1 MTSKTIKGNSPEEIK
16 TALQESKADGYN
28 PTLAIIFISVKQ
40 DREAVCEIFIQEGID
55 IFGATSSGEFIE
67 GHQSEGAIVV
77 MLLNIKKNDYC
88 VLFEEIG
95 ERALK
100 DASMNLARE
109 ALRKFSKPAL
119 ILCSTFFAE
128 SGKMLD
134 GESLVRSIEEMTDS
148 KMNICGGMAGDDI
161 SFSGTYVFTN
171 GRSTD
176 YGIIALALNEEKID
190 FQGMAVSGWKPI
202 GVFKTITKCENNLI
216 MTIDEKPALEM
227 YLRFLGLDFTSDDD
241 PSKFFDSV
249 GVHYPLQIERENRE
263 PMMCNP
269 IGLNLE
275 KKAIVCE
282 SNVMEGA
289 KFRFSMPPDFDI
301 IDTVVS
307 KAKELKDKMNSEAEA
322 LLIFSCAGRLSALGP
337 MAHEENEAL
346 QNVWKSPMAGFY
358 TYGEFGMTEKGKQ
371 EFHSTTCCWVALKE
385 KN

>member
-1 MTSKTIKGNSPEEIK
+1 MTAKTIKGNSPEEIK
-16 TALQESKADGYN
+16 TALQESKADGYK

-40 DREAVCEIFIQEGID
+40 DREAICEIFIQEGID

-77 MLLNIKKNDYC
+77 MLLNIKKKNYC
-88 VLFEEIG
+88 ILFEEIG
-95 ERALK
+95 ERTLK
-100 DASMNLARE
+100 EASMNLAKE
-109 ALRKFSKPAL
+109 ALQRFNKPAL
-119 ILCSTFFAE
+119 ILCSTFFTV

-148 KMNICGGMAGDDI
+148 QMRICGGMAGDDV
-161 SFSGTYVFTN
+161 SFSGTFVFTN

-176 YGIIALALNEEKID
+176 YGMIALVLNEEKID

-202 GVFKTITKCENNLI
+202 GVFKTITKCEDNLI
-216 MTIDEKPALEM
+216 MEIDEKPALEM
-227 YLRFLGLDFTSDDD
+227 YLRFLGMDFTSDDD
-241 PSKFFDSV
+241 PAKFFDSV

-269 IGLNLE
+269 IGYNLE
-275 KKAIVCE
+275 KKALVCE
-282 SNVMEGA
+282 SNVIPGS

-307 KAKELKDKMNSEAEA
+307 KAKVIKNKNNSEADA

-358 TYGEFGMTEKGKQ
+358 TYGEFGMTEDGRQ

-385 KN
+385 K

>member
-1 MTSKTIKGNSPEEIK
+1 MIAKTIKGNSTEEIN
-16 TALQESKADGYN
+16 TALQESIADGYK

-40 DREAVCEIFIQEGID
+40 DREAICEIFIQKRIN
-55 IFGATSSGEFIE
+55 IFRTTSSGEFIK
-67 GHQSEGAIVV
+67 GHQSKSAIII

-88 VLFEEIG
+88 ILFEEIG
-95 ERALK
+95 ERSLK
-100 DASMNLARE
+100 DASKNLAKE
-109 ALRKFSKPAL
+109 ALQRFNKPAL
-119 ILCSTFFAE
+119 ILCSTFFTV

-148 KMNICGGMAGDDI
+148 QMNICGGMAGDDI
-161 SFSGTYVFTN
+161 SFTGTFVFTN

-176 YGIIALALNEEKID
+176 YGMIALALDAEKID

-202 GVFKTITKCENNLI
+202 GVFKTITKCEDNLI
-216 MTIDEKPALEM
+216 MAIDEKPALEI
-227 YLRFLGLDFTSDDD
+227 YLRFLGMDFTSDDD
-241 PSKFFDSV
+241 PAKFFDSV

-269 IGLNLE
+269 IGYNLE
-275 KKAIVCE
+275 KKALVCE
-282 SNVMEGA
+282 SNVIPGS

-307 KAKELKDKMNSEAEA
+307 KAKAIKIKNNSEADA

-358 TYGEFGMTEKGKQ
+358 TYGEFGMTENGKQ
-371 EFHSTTCCWVALKE
+371 EFHSTTCCWVVLKE
-385 KN
+385 K

>member
-1 MTSKTIKGNSPEEIK
+1 MIVKTIKGNSPEEIK
-16 TALQESKADGYN
+16 TALQESKADNYK

-40 DREAVCEIFIQEGID
+40 DRDAVCEIFIQEGID
-55 IFGATSSGEFIE
+55 IFGATSSGEFVE

-77 MLLNIKKNDYC
+77 MLLNIKKNHYC
-88 VLFEEIG
+88 ILFEAIG
-95 ERALK
+95 ERTLK
-100 DASMNLARE
+100 DASMNLAKE
-109 ALRKFSKPAL
+109 ALQKFNKPAL

-128 SGKMLD
+128 NGKMLD
-134 GESLVRSIEEMTDS
+134 GERLVRSIEEMTDS
-148 KMNICGGMAGDDI
+148 QMKICGGMAGDDI

-176 YGIIALALNEEKID
+176 YGMIALALNEEKID

-202 GVFKTITKCENNLI
+202 GVFKTITKCEDNLI

-227 YLRFLGLDFTSDDD
+227 YLRFLGVDFTSDDD

-269 IGLNLE
+269 IGYSKE
-275 KKAIVCE
+275 KNALVCE
-282 SNVMEGA
+282 SNLMEGV

-307 KAKELKDKMNSEAEA
+307 KAKELKDKNNSEADA

-337 MAHEENEAL
+337 MAQEENESL
-346 QNVWKSPMAGFY
+346 QSVWKSPMAGFY
-358 TYGEFGMTEKGKQ
+358 TYGEFGMTENGKQ
-371 EFHSTTCCWVALKE
+371 EFHSTTCCWVVLKE
-385 KN
+385 K

>member
-1 MTSKTIKGNSPEEIK
+1 MKAKTIKGNSPVEIK
-16 TALQESKADGYN
+16 TALQESMADGYK
-28 PTLAIIFISVKQ
+28 PTLAIIFISIKQ
-40 DREAVCEIFIQEGID
+40 DREAVCEIFDKEGID
-55 IFGATSSGEFIE
+55 IFGATSSGEFIK

-88 VLFEEIG
+88 ILFEEIG
-95 ERALK
+95 ERTLK
-100 DASMNLARE
+100 DASMNLAKE
-109 ALRKFSKPAL
+109 ALQKFSKPAL
-119 ILCSTFFAE
+119 ILCSTFFTVD
-128 SGKMLD
+128 GKMLD
-134 GESLVRSIEEMTDS
+134 GESLVRSIEEFADS
-148 KMNICGGMAGDDI
+148 QMNICGGMAGDDV
-161 SFSGTYVFTN
+161 SFSGTFVFTN

-176 YGIIALALNEEKID
+176 YGMIALVLNEEKID

-216 MTIDEKPALEM
+216 MTIDDKPALEM
-227 YLRFLGLDFTSDDD
+227 YLRFLGTDFTSDDD
-241 PSKFFDSV
+241 PSKFFDSI

-269 IGLNLE
+269 IGYNLE
-275 KKAIVCE
+275 KNALVCE
-282 SNVMEGA
+282 SNVLQGT

-307 KAKELKDKMNSEAEA
+307 KAKELKDKNNSEAEA

-337 MAHEENEAL
+337 MAQEENEAL
-346 QNVWKSPMAGFY
+346 QSVWKSPMAGFY
-358 TYGEFGMTEKGKQ
+358 TYGEFGMTENGKQ

>member
-1 MTSKTIKGNSPEEIK
+1 MTAKTIKGNSPEEIK
-16 TALQESKADGYN
+16 SALLESKADGYK

-40 DREAVCEIFIQEGID
+40 DREAVCEIFVQEGID

-88 VLFEEIG
+88 ILFEEIG
-95 ERALK
+95 DRTLK
-100 DASMNLARE
+100 DASMNLAKD
-109 ALRKFSKPAL
+109 ALQKFSKPAL
-119 ILCSTFFAE
+119 ILCSTFFAV

-134 GESLVRSIEEMTDS
+134 GESLVRSIEGMTDS
-148 KMNICGGMAGDDI
+148 QMKICGGMAGDDI
-161 SFSGTYVFTN
+161 SFTGTFVFTN

-176 YGIIALALNEEKID
+176 YGMIALALNEEKID
-190 FQGMAVSGWKPI
+190 FLGMAVSGWKPI
-202 GVFKTITKCENNLI
+202 GVHKTITKCEDNLI
-216 MTIDEKPALEM
+216 MTIDDKPALEM
-227 YLRFLGLDFTSDDD
+227 YLRFLGLDFTSDED

-269 IGLNLE
+269 IGYNIE
-275 KKAIVCE
+275 KKALVCE
-282 SNVMEGA
+282 SNVMPGS

-307 KAKELKDKMNSEAEA
+307 KAEELKDKNNSEAEA

-337 MAHEENEAL
+337 MAQEENEGL

-358 TYGEFGMTEKGKQ
+358 TYGEFGMTENGKQ

-385 KN
+385 K

>member
-1 MTSKTIKGNSPEEIK
+1 MIAKTIKGNSPEEIK
-16 TALQESKADGYN
+16 TALQESKEDGYK

-40 DREAVCEIFIQEGID
+40 DREAVCEVFNQEGID

-77 MLLNIKKNDYC
+77 MLLNIKKSNYSI
-88 VLFEEIG
+88 LFEEIG
-95 ERALK
+95 ERTLK
-100 DASMNLARE
+100 DASMNLAKE
-109 ALRKFSKPAL
+109 ALKKFNKPAL
-119 ILCSTFFAE
+119 ILCSTFFTVR
-128 SGKMLD
+128 GKMLD
-134 GESLVRSIEEMTDS
+134 GESLIRSIEGMTDS
-148 KMNICGGMAGDDI
+148 QMKICGGMAGDDI
-161 SFSGTYVFTN
+161 SFTGTFVFTN

-176 YGIIALALNEEKID
+176 YGMIALALNEEKID
-190 FQGMAVSGWKPI
+190 FLGMAVSGWKPI
-202 GVFKTITKCENNLI
+202 GVHKTITKCEDNLI
-216 MTIDEKPALEM
+216 MTIDDKPALEM
-227 YLRFLGLDFTSDDD
+227 YLRFLGLDFTSDED

-269 IGLNLE
+269 IGYNIE
-275 KKAIVCE
+275 KEALVCE
-282 SNVMEGA
+282 SNVMAGS

-307 KAKELKDKMNSEAEA
+307 KAEELKDKNNSEAEA

-337 MAHEENEAL
+337 MAQEENEGL

-358 TYGEFGMTEKGKQ
+358 TYGEFGMTENGKQ

-385 KN
+385 K

>member
-1 MTSKTIKGNSPEEIK
+1 MTAKTIKGNSPEEIK
-16 TALQESKADGYN
+16 TALQESKADGYK

-40 DREAVCEIFIQEGID
+40 DREAICEIFIQEGID

-88 VLFEEIG
+88 ILFEEIG
-95 ERALK
+95 ERTLK
-100 DASMNLARE
+100 EASMNLAKE
-109 ALRKFSKPAL
+109 ALQRFDKPAL
-119 ILCSTFFAE
+119 ILCSTFFTV

-148 KMNICGGMAGDDI
+148 QMNICGGMAGDDI
-161 SFSGTYVFTN
+161 SFSGTFIFTN

-176 YGIIALALNEEKID
+176 YGMIAIALNTEKIE
-190 FQGMAVSGWKPI
+190 FHGMAVSGWKPI
-202 GVFKTITKCENNLI
+202 GVFKTITKCEDNLI
-216 MTIDEKPALEM
+216 MEIDEKPALEM
-227 YLRFLGLDFTSDDD
+227 YLRFLGMDFTSDDD
-241 PSKFFDSV
+241 PAKFFDSV

-269 IGLNLE
+269 IGYNLE
-275 KKAIVCE
+275 KKALVCE
-282 SNVMEGA
+282 SNVIPGS

-307 KAKELKDKMNSEAEA
+307 KAKVIKNKNNSEADA

-358 TYGEFGMTEKGKQ
+358 TYGEFGMTEDGRQ

-385 KN
+385 K

>member
-1 MTSKTIKGNSPEEIK
+1 MTAKTIKGNSHEEIK
-16 TALQESKADGYN
+16 TALQESKADGYK

-40 DREAVCEIFIQEGID
+40 DREAICEIFIQEGID

-88 VLFEEIG
+88 ILFEEIG
-95 ERALK
+95 ERTLK
-100 DASMNLARE
+100 EASMNLAKE
-109 ALRKFSKPAL
+109 ALQRFDKPAL
-119 ILCSTFFAE
+119 ILCSTFFTV

-148 KMNICGGMAGDDI
+148 QMNICGGMAGDDI
-161 SFSGTYVFTN
+161 SFSGTFIFTN

-176 YGIIALALNEEKID
+176 YGMIAIALNTEKIE
-190 FQGMAVSGWKPI
+190 FHGMAVSGWKPI
-202 GVFKTITKCENNLI
+202 GVFKTITKCEDNLI
-216 MTIDEKPALEM
+216 MEIDEKPALEM
-227 YLRFLGLDFTSDDD
+227 YLRFLGMDFTSDDD
-241 PSKFFDSV
+241 PAKFFDSV

-269 IGLNLE
+269 IGYNLE
-275 KKAIVCE
+275 KKALVCE
-282 SNVMEGA
+282 SNVIPGS

-307 KAKELKDKMNSEAEA
+307 KAKVIKNKNNSEADA

-358 TYGEFGMTEKGKQ
+358 TYGEFGMTEDGRQ

-385 KN
+385 K

>member
-1 MTSKTIKGNSPEEIK
+1 MTAKTIKGNSPEEIK
-16 TALQESKADGYN
+16 TVFKESMTDGYK

-40 DREAVCEIFIQEGID
+40 DREAVSEIFMQEGID

-77 MLLNIKKNDYC
+77 MLLDIKKSEYC
-88 VLFEEIG
+88 ILFEDIG
-95 ERALK
+95 GRTLK
-100 DASMNLARE
+100 DASMNLAKE
-109 ALRKFSKPAL
+109 ALQKFSKPAL
-119 ILCSTFFAE
+119 ILCSTFFTVD
-128 SGKMLD
+128 GKMLD
-134 GESLVRSIEEMTDS
+134 GESLVRSIEEVTDS
-148 KMNICGGMAGDDI
+148 KMDIFGGMAGDDI
-161 SFSGTYVFTN
+161 SFTGTFVFTN

-176 YGIIALALNEEKID
+176 YGMIAIALDAEKID
-190 FQGMAVSGWKPI
+190 FRGMAVSGWKPI
-202 GVFKTITKCENNLI
+202 GVFKTITKCEDNLI
-216 MTIDEKPALEM
+216 LAIDDKPALEM
-227 YLRFLGLDFTSDDD
+227 YLRFLGMDFTSDND
-241 PSKFFDSV
+241 PSRFFDSV

-269 IGLNLE
+269 IGYNIE
-275 KKAIVCE
+275 KKALVCE
-282 SNVMEGA
+282 SNVMQGS

-307 KAKELKDKMNSEAEA
+307 KAKVIKNKNNSEADA

-358 TYGEFGMTEKGKQ
+358 TYGEFGMTENGKQ

-385 KN
+385 K

>member
-1 MTSKTIKGNSPEEIK
+1 MTAKTIKGNSPEEIK
-16 TALQESKADGYN
+16 TALQESKADGYK

-40 DREAVCEIFIQEGID
+40 DREAICEIFIQEGID

-77 MLLNIKKNDYC
+77 MLLNIKKKNYC
-88 VLFEEIG
+88 ILFEEIG
-95 ERALK
+95 ERTLK
-100 DASMNLARE
+100 EASMNLAKE
-109 ALRKFSKPAL
+109 ALQRFDKPAL
-119 ILCSTFFAE
+119 ILCSTFFTV

-148 KMNICGGMAGDDI
+148 QMNICGGMAGDDI
-161 SFSGTYVFTN
+161 SFSGTFIFTN

-176 YGIIALALNEEKID
+176 YGMIAIALNTEKIE
-190 FQGMAVSGWKPI
+190 FHGMAVSGWKPI
-202 GVFKTITKCENNLI
+202 GVFKTITKCEDNLI
-216 MTIDEKPALEM
+216 MEIDEKPALEM
-227 YLRFLGLDFTSDDD
+227 YLRFLGMDFTSDDD
-241 PSKFFDSV
+241 PAKFFDSV

-269 IGLNLE
+269 IGYNLE
-275 KKAIVCE
+275 KKALVCE
-282 SNVMEGA
+282 SNVIPGS

-307 KAKELKDKMNSEAEA
+307 KAKVIKNKNNSEADA

-358 TYGEFGMTEKGKQ
+358 TYGEFGMTEDGRQ

-385 KN
+385 K

>member
-1 MTSKTIKGNSPEEIK
+1 MKAKTIKGNSPVEIK
-16 TALQESKADGYN
+16 TALQESMADGYK
-28 PTLAIIFISVKQ
+28 PTLAIIFISIKQ
-40 DREAVCEIFIQEGID
+40 NREAVCEIFNQEGID

-88 VLFEEIG
+88 ILFEEIG
-95 ERALK
+95 DRTLK
-100 DASMNLARE
+100 DASTNLAKE
-109 ALRKFSKPAL
+109 TLQKFSKPAL
-119 ILCSTFFAE
+119 ILCSTFFAV

-148 KMNICGGMAGDDI
+148 QMRICGGMAGDDV

-176 YGIIALALNEEKID
+176 YGMIALALNEEKID

-202 GVFKTITKCENNLI
+202 GVFKTITKCEDNLI
-216 MTIDEKPALEM
+216 MTIDGKPALEM
-227 YLRFLGLDFTSDDD
+227 YLRFLGIDFTSDDD

-249 GVHYPLQIERENRE
+249 GVHYPMQIERENRE

-269 IGLNLE
+269 IGYNKE
-275 KKAIVCE
+275 KNALICE
-282 SNVMEGA
+282 SNVMEGS

-301 IDTVVS
+301 IDTVVL
-307 KAKELKDKMNSEAEA
+307 KAKELKDKKNSEAEA

-337 MAHEENEAL
+337 MAQEENEAL
-346 QNVWKSPMAGFY
+346 QSVWKSPMAGFY
-358 TYGEFGMTEKGKQ
+358 TYGEFGMTENGKQ

>member
-1 MTSKTIKGNSPEEIK
+1 MTAKTIKGNSPEEIK
-16 TALQESKADGYN
+16 TALLESMADGYK

-40 DREAVCEIFIQEGID
+40 DRGAVCEIFIHEGID

-88 VLFEEIG
+88 ILFEEIG
-95 ERALK
+95 DRTLK
-100 DASMNLARE
+100 ETSVNLAKA
-109 ALRKFSKPAL
+109 ALQKFSKPAL
-119 ILCSTFFAE
+119 ILCSTFFTV

-134 GESLVRSIEEMTDS
+134 GESLVRSIEEITDS
-148 KMNICGGMAGDDI
+148 QMNICGGMAGDDI
-161 SFSGTYVFTN
+161 SFSGTFVFTN

-176 YGIIALALNEEKID
+176 YGMIALVLNSEKID

-202 GVFKTITKCENNLI
+202 GVFKTITKCEDNLI

-269 IGLNLE
+269 IGINKE

-282 SNVMEGA
+282 SNVMQGS

-307 KAKELKDKMNSEAEA
+307 KAKELRDKKNSEAEA

-346 QNVWKSPMAGFY
+346 QSVWKSPMAGFY
-358 TYGEFGMTEKGKQ
+358 TYGEFGMTETGKQ

>member
-1 MTSKTIKGNSPEEIK
+1 MTAKTLKGNSPEEIK
-16 TALQESKADGYN
+16 SAYQESLTDDYK
-28 PTLAIIFISVKQ
+28 PTLAIIFISIKQ
-40 DREAVCEIFIQEGID
+40 DKEKVCEIFMQKGID

-77 MLLNIKKNDYC
+77 MLLDIKKDEYNI
-88 VLFEEIG
+88 LFEEIG
-95 ERALK
+95 ERTLNEATT
-100 DASMNLARE
+100 NLVKE
-109 ALRKFSKPAL
+109 AFLKFSKPAL
-119 ILCSTFFAE
+119 ILCSTFFTVE
-128 SGKMLD
+128 GKMLD
-134 GESLVRSIEEMTDS
+134 GESLVQSIQEITDLQM
-148 KMNICGGMAGDDI
+148 KICGGMAGDDI
-161 SFSGTYVFTN
+161 SFSGTFIFTN

-176 YGIIALALNEEKID
+176 YGMIALVLNTEKID

-202 GVFKTITKCENNLI
+202 GVFKTITKCEDNLI
-216 MTIDEKPALEM
+216 MTIDDKPALEM
-227 YLRFLGLDFTSDDD
+227 YLRFLGKDFSSDDD

-269 IGLNLE
+269 IGYNIE
-275 KKAIVCE
+275 KNALVCE
-282 SNVMEGA
+282 SNVMQGSR
-289 KFRFSMPPDFDI
+289 FRFSMPPDFDI

-307 KAKELKDKMNSEAEA
+307 KAKELKAKENSEADA

-358 TYGEFGMTEKGKQ
+358 TYGEFGMTENGKQ

-385 KN
+385 K

>member
-1 MTSKTIKGNSPEEIK
+1 MKAKTIKGNSPVEIK
-16 TALQESKADGYN
+16 TALQESMADGYK
-28 PTLAIIFISVKQ
+28 PTLAIIFISIKQ
-40 DREAVCEIFIQEGID
+40 DREAVCEIFDKEGID
-55 IFGATSSGEFIE
+55 IFGATSSGEFIK

-88 VLFEEIG
+88 ILFEEIG
-95 ERALK
+95 ERTLK
-100 DASMNLARE
+100 DASMNLAKE
-109 ALRKFSKPAL
+109 ALQKFSKPAL
-119 ILCSTFFAE
+119 ILCSTFFNVD
-128 SGKMLD
+128 GKMLD
-134 GESLVRSIEEMTDS
+134 GESLVRSIEEFADS
-148 KMNICGGMAGDDI
+148 QMNICGGMAGDDV
-161 SFSGTYVFTN
+161 SFSGTFVFTN

-176 YGIIALALNEEKID
+176 YGMIALVLNEEKID

-216 MTIDEKPALEM
+216 MTIDDKPALEM
-227 YLRFLGLDFTSDDD
+227 YLRFLGTDFTSDDD
-241 PSKFFDSV
+241 PSKFFDSI

-269 IGLNLE
+269 IGYNLE
-275 KKAIVCE
+275 KNALVCE
-282 SNVMEGA
+282 SNVLQGT

-307 KAKELKDKMNSEAEA
+307 KAKELKDKNNSEAEA

-337 MAHEENEAL
+337 MAQEENEAL
-346 QNVWKSPMAGFY
+346 QSVWKSPMAGFY
-358 TYGEFGMTEKGKQ
+358 TYGEFGMTENGKQ